1 MAQKQQNK
9 YADIVLSCLEE
20 HYLRREIMLNHHT
33 LVRIISG
40 EMNVTQADSS
50 YTFVAGDTLLLPR
63 NQLSMV
69 TKKPRGG
76 RFFKSVMMT
85 FTTERLKKLYA
96 TDNFKSLKPH
106 THKIRAFQKHPLLES
121 VFASLEPYFDLAS
134 ELPENIISIKLGETI
149 AILRTL
155 DSEIDDLLS
164 DFSEPGKIDLAEF
177 MEKHFMFNMTM
188 DKFGHLTGRS
198 LTTFKRDFHKT
209 FNTTPQKWLTQKR
222 LELAHYQL
230 AEKQRKPADIYIEA
244 GFENLSH
251 FSFAFKKYY
260 GYPPTAALRQKSF

>member
-1 MAQKQQNK
+1 MAQKQETD
-9 YADIVLSCLEE
+9 YAHIVLSCLED
-20 HYLRREIMLNHHT
+20 HYLRREISLEHHS

-40 EMNVTQADSS
+40 EMNVTQGDYS

-69 TKKPRGG
+69 TKKPRDG
-76 RFFKSVMMT
+76 RYFKSVMMT
-85 FTTERLKKLYA
+85 FTTDRLKALYA
-96 TDNFKSLKPH
+96 SDRFRSLKPH
-106 THKIRAFQKHPLLES
+106 THKIRAFQNHPLLES
-121 VFASLEPYFDLAS
+121 VFASLEPYFELTS
-134 ELPENIISIKLGETI
+134 ELPETIISLKLGETL

-155 DSEIDDLLS
+155 DSEIDELLS
-164 DFSEPGKIDLAEF
+164 DFSEPGKLDLTNF
-177 MEKHFMFNMTM
+177 MEKHFMFNLTM

-198 LTTFKRDFHKT
+198 LNTFKRDFHKA

-230 AEKQRKPADIYIEA
+230 AEKQRKPVDIFLDA

-251 FSFAFKKYY
+251 FSFAFKKQY
-260 GYPPTAALRQKSF
+260 GYPPTAALRQKSA